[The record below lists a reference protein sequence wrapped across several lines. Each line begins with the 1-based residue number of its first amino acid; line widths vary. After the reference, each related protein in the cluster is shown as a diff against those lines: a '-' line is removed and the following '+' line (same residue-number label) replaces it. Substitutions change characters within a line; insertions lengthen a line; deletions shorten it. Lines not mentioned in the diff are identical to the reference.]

1 MGRDILFVWRHNND
15 FDSTLPM
22 VYTAA
27 TSTAFET
34 IYIYISSEDLLWRTD
49 FRIGILD
56 GMPNVRI
63 FDIWHLVGNPVG
75 AVARRLCE
83 LFRMSRGPLRKILPK
98 IARKIISRSSWRKNL
113 QETLEEINPELI
125 AFDWV
130 DTTLDR
136 PHEGPWGIK
145 TIAEWAK
152 LKRRPF
158 VGLMHGLSLASF
170 PNATNAMPLDFR
182 RLYVES
188 EYRFRQMTAAGF
200 PAEKLCIA
208 GSPRFDKFWVD
219 LLGKRIASKDLAK
232 TDHDVKTV
240 VFFATKLVYDYDFER
255 VVDWL
260 NRIAAIPG
268 IRLIIQPH
276 PRGQGKSG
284 FRHLRRH
291 AGCIIDMK
299 TPAAI
304 LIREADIVS
313 TLVSSVICEAVVL
326 GIPLL
331 YPRFLNSIS
340 TRFDEEGA
348 CIVVEGIEDT
358 EAAIKRCLEKEIP
371 QEAYERFLNHHVW
384 GEQQSPIATT
394 LEDMRSIVGR
404 VE

>member
-1 MGRDILFVWRHNND
+1 MGRAILFVWRHNND
-15 FDSTLPM
+15 FDSTLPVIYAAARSGVFEAVN
-22 VYTAA
+22 VYV
-27 TSTAFET
+27 
-34 IYIYISSEDLLWRTD
+34 SSEDLLWRTD

-63 FDIWHLVGNPVG
+63 FDIWQLVGNPIG
-75 AVARRLCE
+75 AAARWLCE
-83 LFRMSRGPLRKILPK
+83 LSRMSRGPLRKILPK
-98 IARKIISRSSWRKNL
+98 FAKSIISHSRWRKNL
-113 QETLEEINPELI
+113 HSTLEEINPEMI

-130 DTTLDR
+130 DITIDR
-136 PHEGPWGIK
+136 RNEGPWGIR

-152 LKRRPF
+152 QKRRPF

-170 PNATNAMPLDFR
+170 PHATSAMSSDFY
-182 RLYVES
+182 RLYIES
-188 EYRFRQMTAAGF
+188 EFRFTQMIASGF

-208 GSPRFDKFWVD
+208 GSPRFDKFWID
-219 LLGKRIASKDLAK
+219 LLGKRIEEYRLSKANS
-232 TDHDVKTV
+232 DVKTI

-268 IRLIIQPH
+268 IRLIVQPH

-284 FRHLRRH
+284 FRRLRRH
-291 AGCIIDMK
+291 SGCIIDMK

-313 TLVSSVICEAVVL
+313 TLVSSVICEAVAL
-326 GIPLL
+326 NIPLL
-331 YPRFLNSIS
+331 YPRFLNSIP

-348 CIVVEGIEDT
+348 CIVVEGMEDT
-358 EAAIKRCLEKEIP
+358 EAAIKRCLEGGISKD
-371 QEAYERFLNHHVW
+371 AYERFLNRHVW

-394 LEDMRSIVGR
+394 LGDMRSIIDR
-404 VE
+404 ME